1 MGPKDDRNLDK
12 AQSKTVFVFI
22 SHPRSKSIRT
32 FYGQEFCSQEQA
44 LGSKWDHLPS

>member
-1 MGPKDDRNLDK
+1 MGQKDDRNLDK
-12 AQSKTVFVFI
+12 AQSKTVVFI
-22 SHPRSKSIRT
+22 SQPRSKSIRT